1 MNNSSTRLVVYSA
14 LLTAGVVCMLVGF
27 RWLFFLG
34 FALALLSNLFSSRL
48 VSHWKPVVASVVCLA
63 YAAWVFVESY
73 REQTAFSKEPP
84 GVLFAVLFVGAWLLG
99 MALEWRARR
108 VL

>member
-1 MNNSSTRLVVYSA
+1 MVYSA
-14 LLTAGVVCMLVGF
+14 FLTVGVACMLVGF

-34 FALALLSNLFSSRL
+34 LALALLSSFFSSRP
-48 VSHWKPVVASVVCLA
+48 VSRWKPIFASVVCLA

-73 REQTAFSKEPP
+73 REQTAFFREPP

-99 MALEWRARR
+99 LALEWRARR
-108 VL
+108 SSLNEA